1 MAYGIFGGS
10 EEQARMSRQTHELL
24 SRPGN
29 LVVIEEKP
37 GIVVVT
43 HKDSFNPS
51 QPSQAKEQQR

>member
-10 EEQARMSRQTHELL
+10 EEQARMSRETHELL
-24 SRPGN
+24 SKPGK

-37 GIVVVT
+37 GVIVIT

-51 QPSQAKEQQR
+51 QPTEAKEQR